1 MKRFAKITA
10 VLAAMVLALAFIG
23 CSSGDDDDEPEEK
36 FVTFKTADEK
46 NVLEVS
52 GIEDGKGRYK
62 LTLDGVPPQED
73 TWKMKDGSK
82 TEIEISMGDVIRV
95 GTIGMGEGNVV
106 ITISF
111 TPVATPYTFVRDGHN
126 ASEVKPDDGAFVT
139 FKTADGKNV
148 LEVAGINEGNGSF
161 KLTLDGASTPN
172 EGTWKLKDESQTEI
186 EISMGDAKISGT
198 IELDNASGEVKS
210 ISFKIEGTN
219 YTFTSAN

>member
-1 MKRFAKITA
+1 
-10 VLAAMVLALAFIG
+10 
-23 CSSGDDDDEPEEK
+23 
-36 FVTFKTADEK
+36 
-46 NVLEVS
+46 
-52 GIEDGKGRYK
+52 
-62 LTLDGVPPQED
+62 
-73 TWKMKDGSK
+73 MKDGSK

-148 LEVAGINEGNGSF
+148 LEVAGINEGNGSY
-161 KLTLDGASTPN
+161 KLTLDGVSAPN
-172 EGTWKLKDESQTEI
+172 EGTWKLKDGSQTEI

-198 IELDNASGEVKS
+198 IEPGDAPGEVKS

>member
-36 FVTFKTADEK
+36 FVTFKTAE
-46 NVLEVS
+46 
-52 GIEDGKGRYK
+52 GK
-62 LTLDGVPPQED
+62 D
-73 TWKMKDGSK
+73 
-82 TEIEISMGDVIRV
+82 
-95 GTIGMGEGNVV
+95 
-106 ITISF
+106 
-111 TPVATPYTFVRDGHN
+111 
-126 ASEVKPDDGAFVT
+126 
-139 FKTADGKNV
+139 V

-198 IELDNASGEVKS
+198 IEPGDALGEVKS
-210 ISFKIEGTN
+210 ISFKIEGKD
-219 YTFTSAN
+219 YKFTPAN

>member
-36 FVTFKTADEK
+36 FVTFKTADGK

-82 TEIEISMGDVIRV
+82 TEIEISMGSVTRL

-111 TPVATPYTFVRDGHN
+111 TPVATTLTFVRDGHN

-139 FKTADGKNV
+139 FKDGSYTLK
-148 LEVAGINEGNGSF
+148 VAGIEDGEGDYELNVDTTT
-161 KLTLDGASTPN
+161 K
-172 EGTWKLKDESQTEI
+172 GTWKLKDGSEDEI
-186 EISMGDAKISGT
+186 DICVEGELVTTGKIVIDDSGKVT
-198 IELDNASGEVKS
+198 S
-210 ISFKIEGTN
+210 ISFEMGEKAKYNFIR
-219 YTFTSAN
+219 A